1 MKPSIQHAGVAL
13 MAALALLCSSP
24 LPGRADA
31 VANIKADGAV
41 FKSAQGKALAV
52 LGGGG
57 ISYTVKVN
65 GQTIYATMPEPRL
78 NLGSVY
84 LSEDGRLL
92 VWVLADHF
100 LMGRGDHL
108 KAPAVIFFKDGKR
121 LKSYSLE
128 ELLVRPKMVSYSA
141 SHIQWLPSLHDEHW
155 KFSSPVNFLANEG
168 KLLLE
173 TTSMR
178 KYAFDCTSG
187 KMLTAEDNDVYRS
200 ADILVYG
207 ELDGGDGKLSLKRGQ
222 IIKGDLSADALKGA
236 VIMDPTG
243 TFSSGYHTL
252 ALKKVAGAY
261 VVSAPEYNLST
272 IYNAL

>member
-1 MKPSIQHAGVAL
+1 MKPSIERVGLSL
-13 MAALALLCSSP
+13 MAALALLCFSP
-24 LPGRADA
+24 LPSQADA
-31 VANIKADGAV
+31 VANIKGDGAV
-41 FKSAQGKALAV
+41 FKSATGKALAV

-57 ISYTVKVN
+57 ISYTVKVD
-65 GQTIYATMPEPRL
+65 GRTIYATMPEPRL
-78 NLGSVY
+78 NLGNAY

-100 LMGRGDHL
+100 LMGQGEHL
-108 KAPAVIFFKDGKR
+108 KAPALIFYKDGKR

-155 KFSSPVNFLANEG
+155 KFSSPVTFQEEKG

-178 KYAFDCTSG
+178 KYVFDCTSG
-187 KMLTAEDNDVYRS
+187 KMLSAEDNDVYRG
-200 ADILVYG
+200 ADILIYG
-207 ELDGGDGKLSLKRGQ
+207 EVDGGAGKLSFKRGQ
-222 IIKGDLSADALKGA
+222 IIKGDLGADALKGA
-236 VIMDPTG
+236 LIIDPTG

-252 ALKKVAGAY
+252 ALKKVAGTY
-261 VVSAPEYNLST
+261 VVSAPEYKVPT